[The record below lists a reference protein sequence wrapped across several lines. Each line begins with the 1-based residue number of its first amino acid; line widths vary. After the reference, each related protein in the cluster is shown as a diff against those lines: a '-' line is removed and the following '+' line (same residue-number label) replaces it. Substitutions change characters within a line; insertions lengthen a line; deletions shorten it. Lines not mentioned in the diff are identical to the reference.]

1 MSDSYRSRER
11 QALAPLLEL
20 ARGKSARE
28 LQEWLEYLRAEGPTV
43 AARLERLLAESGRGA
58 SGRDSAGD
66 AGGDAEWDDVSARAA
81 GDGRSGEGPAT
92 GANGSSSAP
101 GDAVVPPLPA
111 PQSVVAGVPVL
122 PLPLPP
128 RAGDAKRGASSRERP
143 ERKRYVA
150 PTLSFGLLVR

>member
-66 AGGDAEWDDVSARAA
+66 AGGDAERDDAA
-81 GDGRSGEGPAT
+81 AGDPGDGRSGEGPAT
-92 GANGSSSAP
+92 GANKSSSAR
-101 GDAVVPPLPA
+101 GDSVVPPLP
-111 PQSVVAGVPVL
+111 PIVAGVPVL

-128 RAGDAKRGASSRERP
+128 RAGDAKRVASSRERP

>member
-11 QALAPLLEL
+11 KALAPLLEL

-43 AARLERLLAESGRGA
+43 AARLERLLAEGGERA
-58 SGRDSAGD
+58 STGDSEVGAGD
-66 AGGDAEWDDVSARAA
+66 DSSRDGAAEGGADGGAAHVS
-81 GDGRSGEGPAT
+81 
-92 GANGSSSAP
+92 
-101 GDAVVPPLPA
+101 VI
-111 PQSVVAGVPVL
+111 

-128 RAGDAKRGASSRERP
+128 RTGESTRGESAHERP

-150 PTLSFGLLVR
+150 PALSYGLLVR